1 MSIQTRLQLLGVFC
15 AIFIS
20 NQVKGQVGS
29 STYSSI
35 GAGDMNNS
43 GLTQNQAMGGLGIS
57 YGDAWSVN
65 QVNPAMSVKNNVFNF
80 QAAFNYKRYNASTQ
94 DSESTL
100 DGGGLSY
107 VTLSFPVKPRKW
119 TIGLG
124 LDQVSTVDYEHLV
137 ESPVVNSDLSS
148 ISRMRGRG
156 GISEVYVNTGFE
168 LFKNF
173 NLGIQG
179 SYLFGSTIKRQQ
191 ITLLDDD
198 GVLAGAQTQY
208 YDRMTI
214 HDFGLK
220 GGAHYALRTGDRSRL
235 NFGAIYQ
242 VFGELNGKAYANV
255 TDLDDASNL
264 DSEGQV
270 IFDNEKGNIY
280 LPNKLG
286 YGASFEKINKFVI
299 GLEAQ
304 HQDFTQYESF
314 LGRNDDLGKSFR
326 IALGG
331 QFIPDIYSIESVFM
345 RSTFR
350 AGIEFEQTPYLIG
363 DNKVNDIGINFGA
376 SVPMNSLSLLNF
388 AVKLGQRGTT
398 EGGLVQ
404 EDYVKFSLGF
414 SINDNSW
421 FYKKVFE

>member
-15 AIFIS
+15 AIFIFT
-20 NQVKGQVGS
+20 QAKGQIGS

-35 GAGDMNNS
+35 GVGDMNNS

-65 QVNPAMSVKNNVFNF
+65 QVNPALTVKNNVFNF
-80 QAAFNYKRYNASTQ
+80 QAAFNYKRYRASTE
-94 DSESTL
+94 SSSSTL

-107 VTLSFPVKPRKW
+107 VTVSLPVKPRKW
-119 TIGLG
+119 TVGLG
-124 LDQVSTVDYEHLV
+124 LDQISTVDYEHLV
-137 ESPVVNSDLSS
+137 ESPVVNSDLYS

-156 GISEVYVNTGFE
+156 GISEVYLNTGFE

-173 NLGIQG
+173 NVGLQG
-179 SYLFGSTIKRQQ
+179 GYIFGSTIKHQQ
-191 ITLLDDD
+191 ITLTDED
-198 GVLAGAQTQY
+198 GITAGGQSEY
-208 YDRMTI
+208 YSRLTI
-214 HDFGLK
+214 NDFSFK
-220 GGAHYALRTGDRSRL
+220 GGVHYALRTGDRSRL

-242 VFGELNGKAYANV
+242 AFG
-255 TDLDDASNL
+255 NL
-264 DSEGQV
+264 DGKMFAKMADIGEASDEDSDGQTV
-270 IFDNEKGNIY
+270 FENEKGNIY

-286 YGASFEKINKFVI
+286 YGVSFEKINKFVI

-314 LGRNDDLGKSFR
+314 VGRNDDLGSSFR
-326 IALGG
+326 VGLGG
-331 QFIPDIYSIESVFM
+331 QFIPDIYSIESIFM

-363 DNKVNDIGINFGA
+363 ENKVNDIGINFGA
-376 SVPMNSLSLLNF
+376 SIPMNSLSLLNF
-388 AVKLGQRGTT
+388 AVKFGQRGTT
-398 EGGLVQ
+398 NDGLVK
-404 EDYVKFSLGF
+404 EEYFKFSLGF